1 MIDIKKEIKEYIQSK
16 MGKDLPIS
24 FNRLKASL
32 DPLHKD
38 PSINQIV
45 IAEEPPTRQPKANQ
59 CYDLISIGVKH
70 TSADQAHKVCT
81 DIQNSLVQEVGGR
94 IVENGTNFARIILRQ
109 KARFIGYRPT
119 DNSTGYECQ
128 LEFIYKDDEIYSN

>member
-1 MIDIKKEIKEYIQSK
+1 MIDIKEEIKQFIEAQ
-16 MGKDLPIS
+16 MGEGLPIS

-32 DPLHKD
+32 NSLEKEV
-38 PSINQIV
+38 SINQIV
-45 IAEEPPTRQPKANQ
+45 IAEEPPTRPPKANQ

-70 TSADQAHKVCT
+70 TVASQAHKVCT
-81 DIQNSLVQEVGGR
+81 DIQNSLAQKGGGK
-94 IVENGTNFARIILRQ
+94 IVENGTNFARIILKQ

-128 LEFIYKDDEIYSN
+128 LEFIYKNDEIYPN